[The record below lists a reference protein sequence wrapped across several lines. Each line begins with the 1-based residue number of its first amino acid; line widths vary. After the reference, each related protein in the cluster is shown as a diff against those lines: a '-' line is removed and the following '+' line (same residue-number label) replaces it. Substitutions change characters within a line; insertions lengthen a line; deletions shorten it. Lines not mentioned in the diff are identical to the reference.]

1 MNDEPGGRRFFVNDL
16 NGPLYSALW
25 LEKVSISLTI
35 GLIVM
40 VAALNIVASLVLL
53 VMEKSRD
60 IAILRTMGA
69 PARMIRR
76 ILVLLGLTIG
86 MIGTSVGTILGVIVC
101 VVADRNR
108 LIKLPGDVYQI
119 TYLPFRVQPLD
130 VAVVVAAAVLVCLA
144 ATVYPARQAGRLDP
158 AEALRHQ

>member
-1 MNDEPGGRRFFVNDL
+1 
-16 NGPLYSALW
+16 
-25 LEKVSISLTI
+25 
-35 GLIVM
+35 M

-69 PARMIRR
+69 SARADPPHLRAAGPDDRPHRHARPAPCWA
-76 ILVLLGLTIG
+76 LS
-86 MIGTSVGTILGVIVC
+86 SVSSPIAIK
-101 VVADRNR
+101 
-108 LIKLPGDVYQI
+108 LIKLPADVYQI

-130 VAVVVAAAVLVCLA
+130 VVIVVVSAVLVCLA

-158 AEALRHQ
+158 AEALRNQ